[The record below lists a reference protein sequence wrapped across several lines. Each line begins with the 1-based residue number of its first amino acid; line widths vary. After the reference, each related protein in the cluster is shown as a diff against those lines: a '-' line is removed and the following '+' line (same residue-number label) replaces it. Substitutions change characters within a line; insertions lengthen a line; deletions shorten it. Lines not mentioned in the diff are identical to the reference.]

1 MHGSACKPYI
11 FRSCNICF
19 SMLCVLVEILSHASA
34 KKEDKKAYGFLISHF
49 YGSLSND
56 IMAMNGLNCTGT
68 IFSLLFHA
76 GKSPHSAR
84 QIARRQS
91 SAQRFLAM
99 KESTKERRGGI
110 WTTVLEATV
119 VNGGGLAPNC
129 PNTETHSESW
139 LQDSKTAVWVNKAGI
154 SRHEGAERPF
164 RSKTPCLG
172 DELGRYVAHA
182 SLAKDT

>member
-1 MHGSACKPYI
+1 MAINPFTAPACTISGLNDARKRLQTVY
-11 FRSCNICF
+11 F
-19 SMLCVLVEILSHASA
+19 SVLQHLFFNAMRFGGDPFTCQC

-139 LQDSKTAVWVNKAGI
+139 LQDSKTAV
-154 SRHEGAERPF
+154 
-164 RSKTPCLG
+164 
-172 DELGRYVAHA
+172 
-182 SLAKDT
+182 